1 MSAVRRLER
10 EGRLDRAGVGVAIAR
25 LGALR
30 DGWVEVTALD
40 AVADR
45 AFGVAAPTDAP
56 DPSVTLEAIVCG
68 LLQPHGVADG
78 RLFKLV
84 VRILQSGQV
93 DTRALSA
100 LARRERSDHV
110 LAWLLD
116 RVPEAERNGPLE
128 EARAAIRPLAAT
140 ALPEWSTTASG

>member
-1 MSAVRRLER
+1 MDEWL
-10 EGRLDRAGVGVAIAR
+10 
-25 LGALR
+25 
-30 DGWVEVTALD
+30 VEQANQ
-40 AVADR
+40 R
-45 AFGVAAPTDAP
+45 GFFGAFGVAAPIDAP

-128 EARAAIRPLAAT
+128 AARAAIHPPRGHRAPRMVYDGQRLIRRPFR
-140 ALPEWSTTASG
+140 ASEAPWTLRPGSS